1 MLTKAF
7 NQLTLAFL
15 DDFARAFPDEKSIL
29 LALKMAKA
37 IIKCNESSPLLLL
50 SFTNGE
56 TENLQ
61 RLDRTLFEIP
71 RMRMDQLTKQLTP
84 TNRAALDAHMTK
96 LAELADKH
104 EGQIREINEKIS
116 EARQSDA
123 YATIEDMIKNPQ
135 NLLSAASNPEKLASI
150 GEVFQQNKALQGF
163 ANDIQSQ
170 FKNSDDAQQML
181 QQAQT
186 TVEGLLGK
194 FPGLTEPGGLVNFG
208 EPGNLGGAPID
219 NLTNLVSNLDISKL
233 GDLGNKIGD
242 LGNLTDIAGNL
253 ASNLDL
259 SQLGDLA
266 GNLLTDSSTPS
277 SPVSATSLPPPP
289 TPSQKNKRKRKV
301 RRAPH

>member
-37 IIKCNESSPLLLL
+37 IVKCNESSPLLLL

-71 RMRMDQLTKQLTP
+71 GMRMEQLAKQLTP

-104 EGQIREINEKIS
+104 EVHMREINEKIS

-123 YATIEDMIKNPQ
+123 YATIEDMIKNLKIFSRPPRIPK
-135 NLLSAASNPEKLASI
+135 NWPRLARSSSRTKLSRGSP
-150 GEVFQQNKALQGF
+150 
-163 ANDIQSQ
+163 
-170 FKNSDDAQQML
+170 
-181 QQAQT
+181 T
-186 TVEGLLGK
+186 
-194 FPGLTEPGGLVNFG
+194 
-208 EPGNLGGAPID
+208 
-219 NLTNLVSNLDISKL
+219 IS
-233 GDLGNKIGD
+233 
-242 LGNLTDIAGNL
+242 
-253 ASNLDL
+253 
-259 SQLGDLA
+259 
-266 GNLLTDSSTPS
+266 
-277 SPVSATSLPPPP
+277 SL
-289 TPSQKNKRKRKV
+289 N
-301 RRAPH
+301 

>member
-29 LALKMAKA
+29 LSLKMAKA

-61 RLDRTLFEIP
+61 RLDRTLFEIGG
-71 RMRMDQLTKQLTP
+71 MRMEQLTKQLTA

-96 LAELADKH
+96 LAELANKH
-104 EGQIREINEKIS
+104 EGHMRDINEKIS

-135 NLLSAASNPEKLASI
+135 NLLSAATNPEKLASI

-170 FKNSDDAQQML
+170 LKNSDDAQQML

-186 TVEGLLGK
+186 TVEGLLSK
-194 FPGLTEPGGLVNFG
+194 FPGLTEPGGLVNL
-208 EPGNLGGAPID
+208 GNPGGAPVD
-219 NLTNLVSNLDISKL
+219 NLTNLVSNLGI
-233 GDLGNKIGD
+233 GDLGNNLGD
-242 LGNLTDIAGNL
+242 LGNLTNLASNL
-253 ASNLDL
+253 ASNLDI

-266 GNLLTDSSTPS
+266 GNLITDSPSPPPS
-277 SPVSATSLPPPP
+277 SSDS
-289 TPSQKNKRKRKV
+289 SKNKRKRKV
-301 RRAPH
+301 RRAPQ